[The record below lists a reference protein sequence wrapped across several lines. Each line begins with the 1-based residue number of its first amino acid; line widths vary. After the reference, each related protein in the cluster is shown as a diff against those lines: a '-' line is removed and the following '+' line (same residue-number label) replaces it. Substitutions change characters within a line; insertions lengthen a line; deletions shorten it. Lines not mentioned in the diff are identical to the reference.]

1 MGQKITGLRLP
12 ANVMFTNGDSSVMVG
27 RHFSTGFS
35 MDGIIESLER
45 DGDVVLLTFKDT
57 GNQVLL
63 FGSGMIAEVAKEEP
77 KKKGPK
83 PVEAA

>member
-35 MDGIIESLER
+35 MDGIVESLER
-45 DGDVVLLTFKDT
+45 DGDVVVLTFKDT
-57 GNQVLL
+57 GAQVLL
-63 FGSGMIAEVAKEEP
+63 FGSGMIAEVESKRPGRPP
-77 KKKGPK
+77 K
-83 PVEAA
+83 EAA